1 MDNLPKIA
9 LVGYGR
15 MGRQIHARMRE
26 RGYPEPLIIDPG
38 LSESPTI
45 SEQALSDID
54 VCIEFTRPDAALTNV
69 LALLECGK
77 AVVTGTT
84 GWHQHVD
91 RVREAAERHE
101 AGIVLGSNFTIG
113 VQVLQRVTAMVASML
128 NSLTD
133 FDIALHEVH
142 HTGKRDA
149 PSGTALRL
157 AEIVLQRSDR
167 KTEIAVQGA
176 QEPIRPEQLGVT
188 AQRLGSVFGEH
199 TVSID
204 SSAETLRIEHQAK
217 SREGFADGAL
227 MAAQWIRH
235 RKGLHYFEE
244 VFDEITSA

>member
-1 MDNLPKIA
+1 M
-9 LVGYGR
+9 
-15 MGRQIHARMRE
+15 
-26 RGYPEPLIIDPG
+26 IIDPAHPD
-38 LSESPTI
+38 SPAIAEHT
-45 SEQALSDID
+45 LRDID
-54 VCIEFTRPDAALTNV
+54 VCIEFTRPDAALNNV

-84 GWHQHVD
+84 GWHHHVD
-91 RVREAAERHE
+91 RVREAMARHE

-113 VQVLQRVTAMVASML
+113 VQLLQRVTAMVASML
-128 NSLTD
+128 NTLTD
-133 FDIALHEVH
+133 FDIAIHEVH
-142 HTGKRDA
+142 HTAKRDA

-157 AEIVLQRSDR
+157 AEIVLQRLDR
-167 KTEIAVQGA
+167 KTDVAAQGA
-176 QEPIRPEQLGVT
+176 LEPIRPEQLSVT

-199 TVSID
+199 TVSVD